1 VTRHLLAH
9 PFEFAPRAARFLPLS
24 WILLLGGIAVLTT
37 GSYLIRDANRHLEAA
52 HAQQNLALR
61 AQKARAHQ
69 AEQLARDPR
78 AYERLQAQKKLE
90 ALLQMP
96 WSLLL
101 DALEAATDSVEG
113 RVTLLSMSPSSG
125 QASLST
131 RKVELLMVAKN
142 YGAML
147 AYVDAM
153 KDIGGFSDVR
163 IVNHQMDAK
172 VGPEALRFQVN
183 AGWNQLKEG
192 VFLARDIPATAQGV
206 ATLTGPPNTPRKG
219 EKPGSPS
226 PLPAETVPGMRP

>member
-1 VTRHLLAH
+1 VTRRLLAH

-24 WILLLGGIAVLTT
+24 WIILLGGIATLIA

-52 HAQQNLALR
+52 RTQQNLTLR
-61 AQKARAHQ
+61 AQKARADQ
-69 AEQLARDPR
+69 ADQLARDPR

-90 ALLQMP
+90 TLLQMP

-113 RVTLLSMSPSSG
+113 RVTLLSMSPSLSQG
-125 QASLST
+125 NPST

-153 KDIGGFSDVR
+153 KDIGGFSDIR
-163 IVNHQMDAK
+163 IINHHIDAK

-183 AGWNQLKEG
+183 AGWNQLREG
-192 VFLARDIPATAQGV
+192 VFLARDIPATAQGA
-206 ATLTGPPNTPRKG
+206 ATPTGTPIGPAKG
-219 EKPGSPS
+219 ERLGSPS
-226 PLPAETVPGMRP
+226 VVPTKTAPGMRP